1 MIGTEHAPQHLPSGG
16 DGDRRRAVRERG
28 GQFTGRRQEI
38 LRFMKASNQAGPM
51 GFLAY
56 LVLRTATLTLRKQ
69 PVPPPP
75 KGFKWA

>member
-38 LRFMKASNQAGPM
+38 LRFMKAPNQAGPM
-51 GFLAY
+51 GSSAMN
-56 LVLRTATLTLRKQ
+56 TL
-69 PVPPPP
+69 PEYVHSS
-75 KGFKWA
+75 A